1 MRVSRVTAN
10 HPATAITINDL
21 TVCYGVT
28 DAVRN
33 VTCTLKY
40 GEITAIIGPNGS
52 GKSTVL
58 AAISGLI
65 SPTHGSI
72 TMHDPATK
80 SAHVAHVL
88 QSTIANEALPLT
100 VYETVRM
107 GAFARHGLFGRIT
120 KTDKQHIEQ
129 TLERLDLAALRNRP
143 LHALSGG
150 QRQRVYLAQALA
162 EQASILLLDE
172 PITGLDIISQDVIQ
186 RTIREER
193 NAGTCVVLTTHDLE
207 TARNCDQVL
216 LLATDVIRCGT
227 PEDALDVTAL
237 QEAFGGHLHALPDG
251 TLILDDPHPHHPTH
265 GTAGG

>member
-1 MRVSRVTAN
+1 MGASPEQTPAVTL
-10 HPATAITINDL
+10 TDL

-33 VTCTLKY
+33 VSCELLY
-40 GEITAIIGPNGS
+40 GTITAIIGPNGS

-72 TMHDPATK
+72 TIHRKAASSHPI
-80 SAHVAHVL
+80 AHVL
-88 QSTIANEALPLT
+88 QSTVANEALPLT

-107 GAFARHGLFGRIT
+107 GAFSRHGLFGRIT
-120 KTDKQHIEQ
+120 QHDKQLIES
-129 TLERLDLAALRNRP
+129 TLERLDLIALRNRP

-162 EQASILLLDE
+162 EQADIMLLDE
-172 PITGLDIISQDVIQ
+172 PITGLDIVSQDVIQ
-186 RTIREER
+186 RTIQEER
-193 NAGTCVVLTTHDLE
+193 DAGTCVVLTTHDLE
-207 TARNCDQVL
+207 TARNCDLVML
-216 LLATDVIRCGT
+216 MATDLISCGT
-227 PEDALDVTAL
+227 AEQALDASAL
-237 QEAFGGHLHALPDG
+237 QQAFGGHLHALPDG

>member
-1 MRVSRVTAN
+1 MTVEPNIAVR
-10 HPATAITINDL
+10 ITDL

-33 VTCTLKY
+33 VSCELNY
-40 GEITAIIGPNGS
+40 GQITAIIGPNGS

-65 SPTHGSI
+65 APTHGSI
-72 TMHDPATK
+72 MIDPAGT
-80 SAHVAHVL
+80 SSRRVAHVL

-100 VYETVRM
+100 VHEAVRM
-107 GAFARHGLFGRIT
+107 GAFSRHGLLGRVT
-120 KTDKQHIEQ
+120 KADKQLIEETSQ
-129 TLERLDLAALRNRP
+129 RLDLVPLRNRP

-162 EQASILLLDE
+162 EQAKILLLDE
-172 PITGLDIISQDVIQ
+172 PISGLDIVSQDVIQ
-186 RTIREER
+186 RTMYEER
-193 NAGTCVVLTTHDLE
+193 DAGTCVVLTTHDLE

-216 LLATDVIRCGT
+216 LLATDLISFGA
-227 PEDALDVTAL
+227 PEESLGAQAL
-237 QEAFGGHLHALPDG
+237 QRAYGGHLHALPDG

-265 GTAGG
+265 GSAGG

>member
-1 MRVSRVTAN
+1 MSATPANRVAV
-10 HPATAITINDL
+10 TINDL

-33 VTCTLKY
+33 VTCELHY
-40 GEITAIIGPNGS
+40 GTTTAIIGPNGS

-65 SPTHGSI
+65 SPTHGTI
-72 TMHDPATK
+72 TIHPKTDGIHP
-80 SAHVAHVL
+80 VAHVL
-88 QSTIANEALPLT
+88 QSTVANEALPLT

-107 GAFARHGLFGRIT
+107 GAFSRHGLFGRIT
-120 KTDKQHIEQ
+120 AHDKLLIDA
-129 TLERLDLAALRNRP
+129 TLERLDLVALRNRP

-162 EQASILLLDE
+162 EQADIILLDE
-172 PITGLDIISQDVIQ
+172 PITGLDIVSQDVIQ

-193 NAGTCVVLTTHDLE
+193 DAGTCIVLTTHDME
-207 TARNCDQVL
+207 TARNCDQVM
-216 LLATDVIRCGT
+216 LLATDLISCGT
-227 PEDALDVTAL
+227 PEQSLEADALQRAY
-237 QEAFGGHLHALPDG
+237 GGHLHALPDG
-251 TLILDDPHPHHPTH
+251 TLVLDDPHPHQQTH